1 MGMVVRVF
9 SRRLFLSMIV
19 RVFGQRL
26 FHEHE
31 SASIWSE
38 TLMSMKVRVFK
49 IEISPEMLTSC
60 VGTIPLQEKS

>member
-19 RVFGQRL
+19 RVFGQSL

-38 TLMSMKVRVFK
+38 TFMSIFLKVNSFFQSIQPIATR
-49 IEISPEMLTSC
+49 ESR
-60 VGTIPLQEKS
+60 